1 MIRLEIDGNSI
12 ETEPGRTVLT
22 AAREHGIEI
31 PTLCFHEALE
41 PFAACRL
48 CMVEVDTGRGW
59 QLVASCAY
67 PCAEDLKVRTHSE
80 PVLQSRRT
88 TVELLMASA
97 SDVPVIQQ
105 LAESL
110 GVESPRFSM
119 EADDCILCGM
129 CVRAC
134 TEIVGVSAISV
145 INRGIDKKVS
155 TPFLIASN
163 ECIECGTCVLVC
175 PTGAIKLEDITG
187 GKAEVHAW
195 ESEFDAQECRIC
207 GQNHS
212 FADRERLLA
221 EAEPTLER
229 TQEGSQS

>member
-1 MIRLEIDGNSI
+1 MRLEIDGKEI
-12 ETEPGRTVLT
+12 MTKPGRTVLT
-22 AAREHGIEI
+22 AAREHGFEI

-67 PCAEDLKVRTHSE
+67 PCAEDLKVRTQSE

-97 SDVPVIQQ
+97 SEVPIIRQ
-105 LAESL
+105 LAEQL
-110 GVESPRFSM
+110 GVDRPRFSM
-119 EADDCILCGM
+119 EADDCILCGL

-134 TEIVGVSAISV
+134 AEIVGVSAISV
-145 INRGIDKKVS
+145 INRGINKKVS

-163 ECIECGTCVLVC
+163 ECIECGTCVLIC
-175 PTGAIKLEDITG
+175 PTGAIQLEDIIG
-187 GKAEVHAW
+187 GRTDVHAW
-195 ESEFDAQECRIC
+195 ESEFDVQECRIC

-212 FADRERLLA
+212 FTDHEILLVEGEPVPEHTQDR
-221 EAEPTLER
+221 
-229 TQEGSQS
+229 SQP